1 VAPLFL
7 FCNKGAIKCLA
18 TQLIANNKLQ
28 NIWYSTLLSLTK
40 IAKHLATQFIA
51 NNNKL
56 QKILLQNIIQDL
68 IQI

>member
-40 IAKHLATQFIA
+40 IAKHLITQFIA

-68 IQI
+68 IQT